1 MLCIFLFIY
10 LDLYFPSLI
19 YYSIINY
26 KRAGDKVNME
36 KVILN
41 SSGGQINIASGNATI
56 NATQNNGVTS
66 RELES
71 IIAAIKENLSE
82 LDKENKEVLI
92 DTIEMA
98 NDELIKSEPQKG
110 RLRNC
115 ISLILPILS
124 IANGIPVL
132 ANNIQRL
139 IDYIMPYLQ

>member
-1 MLCIFLFIY
+1 
-10 LDLYFPSLI
+10 
-19 YYSIINY
+19 
-26 KRAGDKVNME
+26 ME